1 LHALGF
7 LFLYSFIMEFGKI
20 PSEEVKAINFKLP
33 EDGVQTKEVLNGKDI
48 VQPDIYVGC
57 AKWGLPE
64 WVDFLFPPKTRA
76 ADFLTEYA
84 KQLNS
89 IELNA
94 AHYRIPTIETARKWK
109 KQATVIPG
117 KEFLFCPKFPEAISH
132 YKRLKGAEKSTDE
145 FLTSIV
151 EFQENLGPCFLQ
163 LSDSFG
169 PDHLPDLAAYLKS
182 LPEDL
187 SVFVE
192 LRNKEWFSN
201 PEFRKKAFELLKQ
214 LNKGAVITDVSG
226 RRDVL
231 HMEVTVPEVFIRFV
245 GNGPDHND
253 SNLARIDEWVER
265 IKLWQEKGLKKV
277 FFFMHQHDERE
288 AVRFAA
294 YAIKAFNK
302 TLGSKIP
309 EIKFQPS
316 LFI

>member
-1 LHALGF
+1 
-7 LFLYSFIMEFGKI
+7 MEFGKV
-20 PSEEVKAINFKLP
+20 PSQEVKAIKFALP
-33 EDGVQTKEVLNGKDI
+33 PDGEQTKEVLNGTNI

-64 WVDFLFPPKTRA
+64 WVDFLFPPKTKA
-76 ADFLTEYA
+76 ANFLTEYA
-84 KQLNS
+84 KQFNS

-94 AHYRIPTIETARKWK
+94 AHYRTPTIDTARKWK
-109 KQATVIPG
+109 KQATTISG

-132 YKRLKGAEKSTDE
+132 IKRLKGAEKSTDE

-151 EFQENLGPCFLQ
+151 EFEENLGPCFLQ

-169 PDHLPDLAAYLKS
+169 TAHLADLAAYLKS
-182 LPEDL
+182 LPADL

-192 LRNKEWFSN
+192 LRNKEWFSD
-201 PEFRKKAFELLKQ
+201 PVFRKKAFELLKE

-231 HMEVTVPEVFIRFV
+231 HMEVTIPEVFIRFV
-245 GNGPDHND
+245 GNGSDHTD
-253 SNLARIDEWVER
+253 SNLARIDEWVAR
-265 IKLWQEKGLKKV
+265 IKLWQSKGLKKV

-288 AVRFAA
+288 AVRLAA

-309 EIKFQPS
+309 EIKLQPT